1 MNSEIE
7 NKIKKCFTCLT
18 FPNHQP
24 NESIINHPIPNQ
36 AWTKI
41 AADPFLLY
49 RHYYSIIIYWS
60 IIIPNLLSLK
70 RWSSSVINICKK
82 ILSQFGTLKELVT
95 DNGP

>member
-1 MNSEIE
+1 MKPLIHQGHLRIENCKNRARQSFFWPLMNSEIE

-49 RHYYSIIIYWS
+49 RHYYSIIIY
-60 IIIPNLLSLK
+60 
-70 RWSSSVINICKK
+70 
-82 ILSQFGTLKELVT
+82 
-95 DNGP
+95 